1 MFLLF
6 YLFGCYCICTIDYPS
21 IWRNNNNNTN
31 NSSSNNNNNHNN
43 HNHNHKNN
51 QQPTTNNQQPQQ
63 QQQQQQ
69 QQQHDFGI
77 FTRFHGYLEGLS
89 TYMIFNYFNQI
100 HPKHTGQLEMIEQN
114 RM

>member
-1 MFLLF
+1 MYHRLSKHLEEQQQ
-6 YLFGCYCICTIDYPS
+6 
-21 IWRNNNNNTN
+21 
-31 NSSSNNNNNHNN
+31 
-43 HNHNHKNN
+43 
-51 QQPTTNNQQPQQ
+51 QQPQPQPQPQPQKQPATNNQQPQ

>member
-1 MFLLF
+1 MYHRLSKHLEEQQQ
-6 YLFGCYCICTIDYPS
+6 
-21 IWRNNNNNTN
+21 
-31 NSSSNNNNNHNN
+31 
-43 HNHNHKNN
+43 
-51 QQPTTNNQQPQQ
+51 QQPQPQPQPQKQPATNNQQP

>member
-1 MFLLF
+1 MYHRLSKHLE
-6 YLFGCYCICTIDYPS
+6 DQQ
-21 IWRNNNNNTN
+21 
-31 NSSSNNNNNHNN
+31 
-43 HNHNHKNN
+43 
-51 QQPTTNNQQPQQ
+51 QQPQPQPQPQKQPATNNQQP

>member
-1 MFLLF
+1 MYHRLSKHLEEQ
-6 YLFGCYCICTIDYPS
+6 
-21 IWRNNNNNTN
+21 
-31 NSSSNNNNNHNN
+31 
-43 HNHNHKNN
+43 
-51 QQPTTNNQQPQQ
+51 QQPQPQPQPQKQPATNNQQP

-100 HPKHTGQLEMIEQN
+100 HPKHTCQLEMIDQN

>member
-21 IWRNNNNNTN
+21 IWRNNNNNNTN
-31 NSSSNNNNNHNN
+31 NSSSNNNNHNN

-51 QQPTTNNQQPQQ
+51 QQPTTNNQQSQ

>member
-1 MFLLF
+1 MYHRLSKHLEEQQ
-6 YLFGCYCICTIDYPS
+6 
-21 IWRNNNNNTN
+21 
-31 NSSSNNNNNHNN
+31 
-43 HNHNHKNN
+43 
-51 QQPTTNNQQPQQ
+51 QQPQPQPQPQKQPATNNQQP